1 MSILFFIIFCT
12 LIIAWSKGNP
22 SRERVVNRGFKVWNF
37 IQTILMIPFCL
48 IVGGVLST
56 LVVYGI
62 TQNEYLTSASFVFFS
77 MATFRLW
84 ESFWEI
90 LWSYING

>member
-1 MSILFFIIFCT
+1 MGILFFIIFCT

-22 SRERVVNRGFKVWNF
+22 SRERGLNRGFKVWNL

-77 MATFRLW
+77 MATFRFW

>member
-1 MSILFFIIFCT
+1 MGILFFIIFCT

-22 SRERVVNRGFKVWNF
+22 SRERVVDRGSKVWNF

>member
-22 SRERVVNRGFKVWNF
+22 SRERFVDRGFKVWNF